1 VGKKAPSA
9 PDPYATAQA
18 QGAMNA
24 DTARTQAR
32 LNRGNTYTP
41 FGTVT
46 NRDLGAEWLETQNLD
61 ARREAARASGQ
72 FQDGRGDGFSEEA
85 FRKSL
90 ASENPYQDQWR
101 TDVTLSPEQQ
111 GLYRQGV
118 ELDTRTGQLAL
129 DMLPEAQRALMAPM
143 ATDDPDARR
152 RATEGLMSR
161 MEPQFERDRA
171 AMDSRLIAQG
181 FQPGTE
187 AYNRAAD
194 ELSRA
199 RTDARFQAETLGL
212 SESRN
217 AANFSN
223 AQRAQRINELGM
235 LFGLGPG
242 MQVPQAQQMMPSN
255 IAAPDLAGLI
265 MNNYNQ
271 QSANARSNTTAM
283 AQVLGS
289 IFGAAGTAA
298 GAGAFGK
305 P

>member
-1 VGKKAPSA
+1 
-9 PDPYATAQA
+9 
-18 QGAMNA
+18 MNVE
-24 DTARTQAR
+24 TARVQAA

-41 FGTVT
+41 FGTIT
-46 NRDLGAEWLETQNLD
+46 SRDMGREWLDTQNLD

-111 GLYRQGV
+111 RLYQQGV

-143 ATDDPDARR
+143 ATDDPDARD
-152 RATEGLMSR
+152 RATAGLMGR
-161 MEPQFERDRA
+161 LEPQFERDRA

-187 AYNRAAD
+187 AYRQAAD

-199 RTDARFQAETLGL
+199 RNDARLQATQIGL

-242 MQVPQAQQMMPSN
+242 MQVPQAQQMSQVGIN
-255 IAAPDLAGLI
+255 APDLQGAV

-271 QSANARSNTTAM
+271 QVAQYGANNGALFG
-283 AQVLGS
+283 VLG
-289 IFGAAGTAA
+289 AGLGGWAR
-298 GAGAFGK
+298 GGFPK
-305 P
+305 FW